1 MADIRAASLP
11 APVGGWDVLHAIAD
25 MPPQNAVRLDNWFCE
40 PDRVE
45 TRGGY
50 TSHVTGFVDT
60 VDTLFAYRPPSG
72 ANDLLAAAGG
82 SIFDA
87 TTAGVVGTAV
97 AVGFTSARWQYVQVT
112 TSGGHFILAVNGADA
127 PILYNGSVVTAAA
140 ITGPTVANL
149 AWINLHQRRV
159 WVGERNSLVT
169 WYLAP
174 NAIAGAAVQ
183 FDLTSVA
190 TLGGSITTMATW
202 SRDGGAGADDTAV
215 FITSEGEALIYA
227 GTDPS
232 NAATWA
238 LQGVFRIGRP
248 LGRRCVVKFGADL
261 CVFTEDGIVL
271 LSQILPI
278 DASQR
283 SAAAI
288 SNQVNAA
295 VTAAAREYNSSFGWE
310 PFLYPARNMAIFNV
324 PAADGAFDQYAFNTI
339 TRAPSRFTGVP
350 ARCWELIGGLPYF
363 GSTASVCLFDSGS
376 TDNGV
381 TINAVAIQAPNAFGS
396 RPQKKMFRR
405 VQPILR
411 VTGAPSFGV
420 DIALDYRTFFSLPA
434 VFASAGR
441 DVFWD
446 NAYWDS
452 ANWLTDSIVVDEM
465 RGVRGIGRTG
475 AVRLVVDTSAA
486 GRVSWVGTNVLYLPG
501 GLL

>member
-11 APVGGWDVLHAIAD
+11 APVGGWDVLNAIAD
-25 MPPQNAVRLDNWFCE
+25 MPAQNAVRLDNWFCE

-50 TSHVTGFVDT
+50 TSHVTGFTDT
-60 VDTLFAYRPPSG
+60 VDTLFTYRPPSG
-72 ANDLLAAAGG
+72 GDRLAAAAGG

-87 TTAGVVGTAV
+87 TTAGVVGTAI

-112 TSGGHFILAVNGADA
+112 TAGGHFILAVNGSDA
-127 PILYNGSVVTAAA
+127 PILYNGSVVTAAS
-140 ITGPTVANL
+140 ITGPTAANL
-149 AWINLHQRRV
+149 AWISLHQRRV
-159 WVGERNSLVT
+159 WTGERNSLVA

-190 TLGGSITTMATW
+190 TLGGYIQAMATW

-232 NAATWA
+232 SASTWG

-261 CVFTEDGIVL
+261 CVFTEDGIIL
-271 LSQILPI
+271 LSQILPV
-278 DASQR
+278 DAAQI
-283 SAAAI
+283 SAAAVSRQI
-288 SNQVNAA
+288 NAA
-295 VTAAAREYNSSFGWE
+295 VTAAAREYGGSFGWE

-324 PAADGAFDQYAFNTI
+324 PAAYGAFDQFAFNTI
-339 TRAPSRFTGVP
+339 TRGASRFTGVP
-350 ARCWELIGGLPYF
+350 ARCWGLIGGLPYF
-363 GSTASVCLFDSGS
+363 GSTNSVCLFDNGS
-376 TDNGV
+376 TDNGA
-381 TINAVAIQAPNAFGS
+381 TINAVAVQAPNAFGS
-396 RPQKKMFRR
+396 RTQKKMFRR

-411 VTGAPSFGV
+411 AAGAPSFGV
-420 DIALDYRTFFSLPA
+420 DIALDYRTFAALPA
-434 VFASAGR
+434 VVGSDAG
-441 DVFWD
+441 DIL
-446 NAYWDS
+446 WDS
-452 ANWLTDSIVVDEM
+452 ARWDSATWLDLILIDEM

-475 AVRLVVDTSAA
+475 AVRLVVDTGAA
-486 GRVSWVGTNVLYLPG
+486 GRVAWVGTNVLYVPG

>member
-1 MADIRAASLP
+1 MADVRAASLP
-11 APVGGWDVLHAIAD
+11 APVGGWDVLNAIAD
-25 MPPQNAVRLDNWFCE
+25 MPAENAVRLDNWFCE

-50 TSHVTGFVDT
+50 TTHVTGFTDT

-72 ANDLLAAAGG
+72 GDRLAAAAGG

-87 TTAGVVGTAV
+87 TTAGTVGTAI
-97 AVGFTSARWQYVQVT
+97 AIGFTSARWQYVQVT
-112 TSGGHFILAVNGADA
+112 TAGGHFILAVNGSDA
-127 PILYNGSVVTAAA
+127 PILYNGSVVTAAS
-140 ITGPTVANL
+140 ITGPTPANL
-149 AWINLHQRRV
+149 AWISLHQRRV
-159 WVGERNSLVT
+159 WTGERNSLVA

-232 NAATWA
+232 SLATWA

-261 CVFTEDGIVL
+261 CVFTEDGIIL
-271 LSQILPI
+271 LSQILPV

-288 SNQVNAA
+288 SRQINAA
-295 VTAAAREYNSSFGWE
+295 VTAAAREYGSSFGWE

-324 PAADGAFDQYAFNTI
+324 PAAYGAFDQFVFNTI
-339 TRAPSRFTGVP
+339 TRGPSRFTGVP
-350 ARCWELIGGLPYF
+350 ARCWGLIGGLPYF
-363 GSTASVCLFDSGS
+363 GSTNSVCLFDNGAL
-376 TDNGV
+376 DNGAS
-381 TINAVAIQAPNAFGS
+381 INAVAVQAPNAFGS

-411 VTGAPSFGV
+411 AAGAPSFGV
-420 DIALDYRTFFSLPA
+420 DIALDYRTFATLPGVVVA
-434 VFASAGR
+434 DAS
-441 DVFWD
+441 DLLWD
-446 NAYWDS
+446 GARWDS
-452 ANWLTDSIVVDEM
+452 GTWLDLILIDEM

-475 AVRLVVDTSAA
+475 AVRLVVETGVA
-486 GRVSWVGTNVLYLPG
+486 GRVAWVGTNVLYVPG